1 MAETAVVQEIRLALG
16 LRRDFKLVRLNSG
29 LFRSEERAV
38 RTVSVNGFPDLVG
51 ILQVFGV
58 GVFVGIEAKKP
69 AEVATPHR
77 KRRRQGVQSEAQ
89 IDAQRIISD
98 LGGVY
103 IVARSGNEAVALLDQ
118 ARGRLTAELQDA
130 LSQAV

>member
-1 MAETAVVQEIRLALG
+1 MSETAGVQEIRLALG

-29 LFRSEERAV
+29 LFHTGERAV

-51 ILQVFGV
+51 ILRVFGV

-69 AEVATPHR
+69 AEAATPHR
-77 KRRRQGVQSEAQ
+77 RRRRQGVQSEAQ
-89 IDAQRIISD
+89 IDAQRIVTE

-103 IVARSGNEAVALLDQ
+103 IVARSGSEAVALLDQ
-118 ARGRLTAELQDA
+118 ARGRLTAELQRA
-130 LSQAV
+130 VSQAV